1 MATFFMFGK
10 YSLSA
15 LKSVSADRTRKAEN
29 LVTRYQGTIKEMY
42 VLLGDNDLVLIVE
55 LPGIEEAIKVST
67 SLTKLTGISFS
78 TSPAISVEDFDIFAQ
93 VAE

>member
-42 VLLGDNDLVLIVE
+42 VLLGDNDLVLIVD